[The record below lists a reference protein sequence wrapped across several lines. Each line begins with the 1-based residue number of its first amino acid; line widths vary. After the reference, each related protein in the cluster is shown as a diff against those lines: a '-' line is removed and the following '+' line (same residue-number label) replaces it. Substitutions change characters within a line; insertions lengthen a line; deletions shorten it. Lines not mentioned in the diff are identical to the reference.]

1 MSVSNRIIQHIIA
14 LNPCAFIL
22 FRASDFS
29 SVPEFNKPEFC
40 LVLKDAMARLARV
53 LVLEYTDADL
63 LENLKTVFDPKT
75 RIYTQHLLQEENTIL
90 LSNSVSMHS

>member
-1 MSVSNRIIQHIIA
+1 MLKDLPEIIIK
-14 LNPCAFIL
+14 
-22 FRASDFS
+22 SMGTTFS
-29 SVPEFNKPEFC
+29 SVSEFNKPEFC

>member
-1 MSVSNRIIQHIIA
+1 MLKDLPEIIIK
-14 LNPCAFIL
+14 
-22 FRASDFS
+22 SMGTTFS

-40 LVLKDAMARLARV
+40 LVLKDAMARLAKV
-53 LVLEYTDADL
+53 LVLEYADADL

>member
-1 MSVSNRIIQHIIA
+1 MMNNLKKVMLKDLPEIIIK
-14 LNPCAFIL
+14 
-22 FRASDFS
+22 SMGTTFS

-53 LVLEYTDADL
+53 LVIEYADADL

>member
-1 MSVSNRIIQHIIA
+1 MLKDLPEIIIK
-14 LNPCAFIL
+14 
-22 FRASDFS
+22 SMGTTFS

-63 LENLKTVFDPKT
+63 LENLKIVFDPKT